1 MGDGIAPQLAT
12 LVARDGL
19 PLRTAVWPAAPG
31 AERGTVVLLQGRAEF
46 IEKYGETVGD
56 LHARGFAVYAL
67 DWRGQGHSGRVL
79 KDTRKGHVVS
89 YDDYLSDLALFLER
103 LVLPEAP
110 WPIVVLAHSM
120 GGHIVLRHRAEHG
133 TAGSPYFAEG
143 IVLSAPMVDIMM
155 TPAERALGAVLT
167 VAATSVG
174 LRNRYA
180 PVWSAFPPP
189 YDGNPLTRD
198 RARYERMERLM
209 RETPTL
215 AIGWPTVGWLAAT
228 RRSVAI
234 LRSRGYPE
242 RIGTP
247 VLMVSA
253 AADRVVS
260 NAAQARLSA
269 RMPDCRLETI
279 PESRHEPLMETDD
292 VRARFF
298 ALLDAFVDE
307 VLARNSHQGHG
318 LRGVVQPT
326 E

>member
-1 MGDGIAPQLAT
+1 MGDGIAPRLAT

-89 YDDYLSDLALFLER
+89 YDDYLSDFALFLER
-103 LVLPEAP
+103 AVLPEAP
-110 WPIVVLAHSM
+110 RPIVVLAHSM
-120 GGHIVLRHRAEHG
+120 GGHIVLRHRAEHDG
-133 TAGSPYFAEG
+133 AAPYFAEG

-167 VAATSVG
+167 VAAMSVG
-174 LRNRYA
+174 LRNRYVPA
-180 PVWSAFPPP
+180 WSSFPPP

-198 RARYERMERLM
+198 RARYARMERLM

-242 RIGTP
+242 RIGSP

-260 NAAQARLSA
+260 NAAQARLA
-269 RMPDCRLETI
+269 RRMPDCRLETI
-279 PESRHEPLMETDD
+279 PESRHEPLMETDE
-292 VRARFF
+292 VRARVL
-298 ALLDAFVDE
+298 ALFGAFVDE
-307 VLARNSHQGHG
+307 VLGSR
-318 LRGVVQPT
+318 
-326 E
+326 

>member
-1 MGDGIAPQLAT
+1 MDDGPAPQLAT

-31 AERGTVVLLQGRAEF
+31 GVRGSVVLLQGRAEF
-46 IEKYGETVGD
+46 IEKYGETVRD
-56 LHARGFAVYAL
+56 LLARGFAVYAL

-103 LVLPEAP
+103 VVLPEAP
-110 WPIVVLAHSM
+110 RPIVVLAHSM

-133 TAGSPYFAEG
+133 PPGAPYFAEG

-167 VAATSVG
+167 VAAVSVG
-174 LRNRYA
+174 LRNRYV
-180 PVWSAFPPP
+180 PVWSPFPPP
-189 YDGNPLTRD
+189 FDGNPLTRD
-198 RARYERMERLM
+198 RDRYARMERLM

-234 LRSRGYPE
+234 LRSPGYPE
-242 RIGTP
+242 RIATP

-260 NAAQARLSA
+260 NAAQARLA
-269 RMPDCRLETI
+269 QRMPDCRLETI
-279 PESRHEPLMETDD
+279 PDSRHEALMETDD
-292 VRARFF
+292 VRVRVF
-298 ALLDAFVDE
+298 ALFDAFVDE
-307 VLARNSHQGHG
+307 VLGDA
-318 LRGVVQPT
+318 QPSR
-326 E
+326 

>member
-1 MGDGIAPQLAT
+1 MDDGPAPQLAT

-31 AERGTVVLLQGRAEF
+31 GARGSVVLLQGRAEF

-56 LHARGFAVYAL
+56 LLARGFAVYAL

-103 LVLPEAP
+103 VVLPEAP
-110 WPIVVLAHSM
+110 RPIVVLAHSM

-133 TAGSPYFAEG
+133 PPGAPYFAEG
-143 IVLSAPMVDIMM
+143 IVLSAPMVDIMT

-167 VAATSVG
+167 VAAVSVG
-174 LRNRYA
+174 LRNRYV
-180 PVWSAFPPP
+180 PVWSPFPPP
-189 YDGNPLTRD
+189 FDGNPLTRD
-198 RARYERMERLM
+198 RDRYARMERLM

-242 RIGTP
+242 RIATP

-260 NAAQARLSA
+260 NAAQARLA
-269 RMPDCRLETI
+269 QRMPDCRLETI
-279 PESRHEPLMETDD
+279 PDSRHEALMETDD
-292 VRARFF
+292 VRAR
-298 ALLDAFVDE
+298 ALALFDAFVDE
-307 VLARNSHQGHG
+307 VLGDA
-318 LRGVVQPT
+318 QPSR
-326 E
+326 

>member
-1 MGDGIAPQLAT
+1 MDDGPAPQLAT

-31 AERGTVVLLQGRAEF
+31 GVRGSVVLLQGRAEF

-56 LHARGFAVYAL
+56 LLARGFAVYAL

-103 LVLPEAP
+103 VVLPEAP
-110 WPIVVLAHSM
+110 RPIVVLAHSM

-133 TAGSPYFAEG
+133 PPGAPYFAEG

-167 VAATSVG
+167 VAAVSVG
-174 LRNRYA
+174 LRNRYV
-180 PVWSAFPPP
+180 PVWSPFPPP
-189 YDGNPLTRD
+189 FDGNPLTRD
-198 RARYERMERLM
+198 RDRYARMERLM

-234 LRSRGYPE
+234 LRSPGYPE
-242 RIGTP
+242 RIATP

-260 NAAQARLSA
+260 NAAQARLA
-269 RMPDCRLETI
+269 QRMPDCRLETI
-279 PESRHEPLMETDD
+279 PDSRHEALMETDD
-292 VRARFF
+292 VRVRVF
-298 ALLDAFVDE
+298 ALFDAFVDE
-307 VLARNSHQGHG
+307 VLGDA
-318 LRGVVQPT
+318 QPSR
-326 E
+326 